1 MFLIALQS
9 LGCTLYALAYSH
21 SPFENTQTTEQ
32 GGSIAMAVLNARYKH
47 PQSAY
52 SQGLKRLI
60 DSMLKVNPAERP
72 DINEVSVTLLRESY
86 MSLILFVFLS
96 RSFVSRIRSCR
107 AWLNPDKNIKP
118 IVWQQHLFFIMTTPF
133 SRLFPSVDCFAYIF
147 ISISLT
153 RTFTN
158 RQLSV
163 EYNLNGLTRPHVCVF
178 YAWEEMLI
186 RALSC
191 LFRLWCFCLP
201 HTVHASYPLPSSRFI
216 LTRRNLWTM
225 SLV

>member
-72 DINEVSVTLLRESY
+72 DINEVGVTLLRESC
-86 MSLILFVFLS
+86 MSLIPFIFLF
-96 RSFVSRIRSCR
+96 RSFASRIRSCR
-107 AWLNPDKNIKP
+107 AWLNPDESIESHRL
-118 IVWQQHLFFIMTTPF
+118 VAASFFIMTTPF
-133 SRLFPSVDCFAYIF
+133 SRLFLLWIILLIFLFPS
-147 ISISLT
+147 L
-153 RTFTN
+153 
-158 RQLSV
+158 LK
-163 EYNLNGLTRPHVCVF
+163 GLLQQTTLG
-178 YAWEEMLI
+178 WI
-186 RALSC
+186 
-191 LFRLWCFCLP
+191 
-201 HTVHASYPLPSSRFI
+201 
-216 LTRRNLWTM
+216 
-225 SLV
+225 